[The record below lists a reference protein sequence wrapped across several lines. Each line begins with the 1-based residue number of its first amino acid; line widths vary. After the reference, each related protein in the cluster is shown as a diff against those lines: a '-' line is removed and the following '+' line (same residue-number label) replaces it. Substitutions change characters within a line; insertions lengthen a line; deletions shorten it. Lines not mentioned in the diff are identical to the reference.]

1 MEAQALFVRDFAI
14 VMLVAS
20 VALLIFHR
28 FKQPNILGYIVTGF
42 LLGPHTPSL
51 FGLGLKNEENL
62 EMMSD
67 MAIVLLMFSLG
78 LEFSIR
84 KLKQV
89 GMPATIAAGTEVV
102 IMFTTGCVIGKIF
115 GWKMMDCLFLGAILS
130 SSSTMVI
137 SKTMAELNL
146 LRERFA
152 GIIIGITV
160 VEDIVCISM
169 MAILASIAMTGTIQ
183 VTNIT
188 GTFGKLG
195 LFFVLV
201 LIFGLL
207 LVPRLMN
214 YVERSQ
220 KKELILVT
228 SLGLCFGMALLA
240 ETLGYSTALGAFIIG
255 ALIAETRSIHDV
267 EKVVQPIKDMFSA
280 IFFVIVGTMI
290 DPKAVVQYWPQILI
304 LCTAV
309 VIAKTGA
316 CALGAL
322 ATGNPFPTSMKVGL
336 GMCNVGEVSFII
348 LALGMSL
355 NAIDEQLYPIGV
367 SVAIATML
375 GTPFI
380 FSNSD
385 RIIRGCNKLIPKVLM
400 QTLGIY
406 INWYQ
411 HTGIENKGDPLADYA
426 KRLCIKN
433 VLNLVSITGI
443 MILTVVLFKVIDGY
457 IPQVTLFAGMNLL
470 DLVNDSFYLVGVILC
485 APFILITHENHCAL
499 AHLIVQKALPANLA
513 VFQKRFERI
522 IYCAAA
528 GALGVY
534 WMLLI
539 SILIFHT
546 YWIYAYALSVIAV
559 LIAYPFRRYFES
571 IYQKAEIEIEM
582 ILRGQNKKTPDV
594 EKHSHNANVLANDTR
609 LFELKEG
616 MVGVGKR
623 LNELDLHK
631 KSGATVISI
640 ERNSSMIVSPG
651 GDEELKAGDHI
662 VLLGNTEQLDKAGM
676 LIVGE
681 SSELFEI

>member
-1 MEAQALFVRDFAI
+1 
-14 VMLVAS
+14 
-20 VALLIFHR
+20 
-28 FKQPNILGYIVTGF
+28 
-42 LLGPHTPSL
+42 
-51 FGLGLKNEENL
+51 
-62 EMMSD
+62 
-67 MAIVLLMFSLG
+67 
-78 LEFSIR
+78 
-84 KLKQV
+84 
-89 GMPATIAAGTEVV
+89 
-102 IMFTTGCVIGKIF
+102 
-115 GWKMMDCLFLGAILS
+115 
-130 SSSTMVI
+130 
-137 SKTMAELNL
+137 
-146 LRERFA
+146 
-152 GIIIGITV
+152 
-160 VEDIVCISM
+160 
-169 MAILASIAMTGTIQ
+169 
-183 VTNIT
+183 
-188 GTFGKLG
+188 
-195 LFFVLV
+195 
-201 LIFGLL
+201 
-207 LVPRLMN
+207 
-214 YVERSQ
+214 
-220 KKELILVT
+220 
-228 SLGLCFGMALLA
+228 
-240 ETLGYSTALGAFIIG
+240 
-255 ALIAETRSIHDV
+255 
-267 EKVVQPIKDMFSA
+267 
-280 IFFVIVGTMI
+280 
-290 DPKAVVQYWPQILI
+290 
-304 LCTAV
+304 
-309 VIAKTGA
+309 
-316 CALGAL
+316 
-322 ATGNPFPTSMKVGL
+322 
-336 GMCNVGEVSFII
+336 
-348 LALGMSL
+348 
-355 NAIDEQLYPIGV
+355 
-367 SVAIATML
+367 
-375 GTPFI
+375 
-380 FSNSD
+380 
-385 RIIRGCNKLIPKVLM
+385 M

-534 WMLLI
+534 WILLI

>member
-1 MEAQALFVRDFAI
+1 MEAQELFVRDFAV
-14 VMLVAS
+14 VMFVAGVS
-20 VALLIFHR
+20 LLIFHR
-28 FKQPNILGYIVTGF
+28 FKQPSILGYIVTGF
-42 LLGPHTPSL
+42 LLGPHTPAF
-51 FGLGLKNEENL
+51 FGLGLKNKENL

-84 KLKQV
+84 KFKQV
-89 GMPATIAAGTEVV
+89 GMSASIATGIKVAIT
-102 IMFTTGCVIGKIF
+102 FTVGCVVGKIF
-115 GWKMMDCLFLGAILS
+115 GWEMMDCLFFGAILS
-130 SSSTMVI
+130 ASSTMVI
-137 SKTMAELNL
+137 SKTLAELKL

-152 GIIIGITV
+152 GIIIGIAV
-160 VEDIVCISM
+160 VEDIISISL
-169 MAILASIAMTGTIQ
+169 MAILAGVAVTGTIQ
-183 VTNIT
+183 VSNIT
-188 GTFGKLG
+188 GTLGKLG

-220 KKELILVT
+220 KKELILIT
-228 SLGLCFGMALLA
+228 SLGLCFGMAQLA
-240 ETLGYSTALGAFIIG
+240 EVLGYSTALGAFIIG
-255 ALIAETRSIHDV
+255 ALIAETHSIHDV

-280 IFFVIVGTMI
+280 IFFVVVGTMI
-290 DPKAVVQYWPQILI
+290 DPKAVIQYWPQILI
-304 LCTAV
+304 LCVIV
-309 VIAKTGA
+309 VIAKTVA
-316 CALGAL
+316 CVLGTL

-355 NAIDEQLYPIGV
+355 DVVNEQLYPICV
-367 SVAIATML
+367 LVAIATML
-375 GTPFI
+375 VTPFI

-385 RIIRGCNKLIPKVLM
+385 RIICVCNKLIPKVLM

-411 HTGIENKGDPLADYA
+411 HTGIENKGDPLSDYA

-433 VLNLVSITGI
+433 ILNLVSITGI
-443 MILTVVLFKVIDGY
+443 MIMTVVLFKVIDEY
-457 IPQVTLFAGMNLL
+457 IPQVILFAGISLF
-470 DLVNDSFYLVGVILC
+470 DLVNDSFFLVGVILC

-522 IYCAAA
+522 IYCTAA

-534 WMLLI
+534 WLLLI

-559 LIAYPFRRYFES
+559 LIAYPFRRFFER
-571 IYQKAEIEIEM
+571 IYQKAEIEVET
-582 ILRGQNKKTPDV
+582 ILRGVKKSKEENDSQ
-594 EKHSHNANVLANDTR
+594 KKANVLANDTR
-609 LFELKEG
+609 LIEMKDG
-616 MVGVGKR
+616 MAGIGKR
-623 LNELDLHK
+623 LNELDIYT
-631 KSGATVISI
+631 KSGASIISI
-640 ERNSSMIVSPG
+640 ERNSFMILSPRG
-651 GDEELKAGDHI
+651 HEKLKAGDYI
-662 VLLGNTEQLDKAGM
+662 VLSGNTEQLEKAAM
-676 LIVGE
+676 LIIGE
-681 SSELFEI
+681 SSDLFEI

>member
-1 MEAQALFVRDFAI
+1 MEAQALFIHDFAV
-14 VMLVAS
+14 VMFVAS

-28 FKQPNILGYIVTGF
+28 FNQPNILGYIVTGF

-51 FGLGLKNEENL
+51 FGLGLKNKGNL

-84 KLKQV
+84 KFRQV
-89 GMPATIAAGTEVV
+89 GMSASIATGIKVAIT
-102 IMFTTGCVIGKIF
+102 FTVGCVVGKIF

-130 SSSTMVI
+130 ASSTMVI
-137 SKTMAELNL
+137 SKTLAELKL

-152 GIIIGITV
+152 GIIIGIAV
-160 VEDIVCISM
+160 VEDIICISL
-169 MAILASIAMTGTIQ
+169 MAILASVAVTGTFQ
-183 VTNIT
+183 MSNIT
-188 GTFGKLG
+188 GTLGKLG

-214 YVERSQ
+214 YVERTQ

-228 SLGLCFGMALLA
+228 ALGLCFGMAQLA
-240 ETLGYSTALGAFIIG
+240 EALGYSTALGAFIMG
-255 ALIAETRSIHDV
+255 ALIAETNSIHKV

-280 IFFVIVGTMI
+280 IFFVVVGTMI
-290 DPKAVVQYWPQILI
+290 DPRAVVQYWPQILI
-304 LCTAV
+304 LCVIV
-309 VIAKTGA
+309 VIVKTAA
-316 CALGAL
+316 CVLGTL
-322 ATGNPFPTSMKVGL
+322 TTGNPFPTSMKVGL

-355 NAIDEQLYPIGV
+355 GVVDDQLYPICV

-375 GTPFI
+375 ATPFI

-385 RIIRGCNKLIPKVLM
+385 RIIQVCNKLIPKVLM

-470 DLVNDSFYLVGVILC
+470 DLTNDSFYLVGVILC

-528 GALGVY
+528 SALGFY
-534 WMLLI
+534 WMVLI
-539 SILIFHT
+539 SILIFRR
-546 YWIYAYALSVIAV
+546 YWIYAYALSLIAV
-559 LIAYPFRRYFES
+559 LIAYPFRRYFER
-571 IYQKAEIEIEM
+571 IYQKAEVEVES
-582 ILRGQNKKTPDV
+582 ILRGAKKSKEGNDFQKKADV
-594 EKHSHNANVLANDTR
+594 LINDTR
-609 LFELKEG
+609 LIEMKDG
-616 MVGVGKR
+616 MAGIGKR
-623 LNELDLHK
+623 LNELDIYT
-631 KSGATVISI
+631 KSGASIISI
-640 ERNSSMIVSPG
+640 ERNSFMIFSPRG
-651 GDEELKAGDHI
+651 HEKLKAGDYI
-662 VLLGNTEQLDKAGM
+662 VLSGNTEQLEKATM
-676 LIVGE
+676 LIAGE
-681 SSELFEI
+681 SSDLFEI